1 MAEGDRPEERIES
14 LELRLMEQEVA
25 LERLTRTVLEQ
36 ERELELQRARIRR
49 MEAQLTALS
58 PSDIVPESEEAQPPH
73 Y

>member
-49 MEAQLTALS
+49 MEEQLTALS
-58 PSDIVPESEEAQPPH
+58 PSDIAPESEEAQPPH